1 MKQANQLKRL
11 DEEGRRVEEEDTKS
25 ESLVD
30 CMQTHCSVG
39 DKLDENENCIIEESV
54 DDVGNQSVQYW
65 NSTMSISH
73 REFYHHEISID
84 MDCAT
89 ETPPPDEM
97 ENDDQLNNQRIA
109 EFFAD
114 EKNRCAE
121 LIKKGQPNVYLLN
134 ATDTSASEDLR
145 WFDVGRP
152 VRSPPTCMKNHKL
165 IILMGATGCG
175 KSTLINGMVNYI
187 LGVKWNDPFRFK
199 CVREDETTARNQAI
213 SQTSSVTAYTIR
225 HRNGMAVHHD
235 H

>member
-1 MKQANQLKRL
+1 MKQANQPKRL

-39 DKLDENENCIIEESV
+39 DKLDENENCITEESV

-73 REFYHHEISID
+73 REFRHHETSID

-89 ETPPPDEM
+89 ETPPPYDI
-97 ENDDQLNNQRIA
+97 ENDQLNNQRIA
-109 EFFAD
+109 EFFVD

-134 ATDTSASEDLR
+134 ATDTSVSEDLR
-145 WFDVGRP
+145 WFDVGKACPADRRP
-152 VRSPPTCMKNHKL
+152 V
-165 IILMGATGCG
+165 
-175 KSTLINGMVNYI
+175 V
-187 LGVKWNDPFRFK
+187 
-199 CVREDETTARNQAI
+199 
-213 SQTSSVTAYTIR
+213 
-225 HRNGMAVHHD
+225 
-235 H
+235 